1 MRTALILAGGESSR
15 FGNSKACA
23 LFRGRPMVRW
33 VADVLVSRSDELL
46 VSTRNPDEA
55 GRLRPILPEAR
66 FVSDARQGRGPIEG
80 FARGFAAAHG
90 GIVLVAPCDAPLL
103 RAPLYDLLLAALGD
117 HEAAVPRIEVLDP
130 VRAVYRK
137 DAVLRAMAGRAPES
151 PSSLVDSLRTVFLG
165 ADALREADP
174 SLSSFADVNRE
185 EDLCRA
191 GQDRDSDGLQ
201 SKGSWIRVRDRATKD
216 SEPGRSELT
225 GPTSGTGRAA

>member
-1 MRTALILAGGESSR
+1 
-15 FGNSKACA
+15 
-23 LFRGRPMVRW
+23 MVRW

-46 VSTRNPDEA
+46 VSTRNPGEA
-55 GRLRPILPEAR
+55 ARLGPIVPEAR

-117 HEAAVPRIEVLDP
+117 HEAAVPRLEVLDP

-137 DAVLRAMAGRAPES
+137 DAVLRVMARRAPES

-165 ADALREADP
+165 ADALREADH

-185 EDLCRA
+185 EDLHRV

-201 SKGSWIRVRDRATKD
+201 PKGSWIRGQDRETKD
-216 SEPGRSELT
+216 PRLGPCEST
-225 GPTSGTGRAA
+225 GPTPGTGRAA